1 MKYDFQSF
9 VGGVVFLWFFIQ
21 VLAIAYGEINL
32 LNRDLGIKTVG
43 FNVFNVTYLILSV
56 IICVSQLWQLFK

>member
-9 VGGVVFLWFFIQ
+9 LGGAIYLWFFIQ
-21 VLAIAYGEINL
+21 IMAILLGEIKL
-32 LNRDLGIKTVG
+32 FNRDLGVKTVG
-43 FNVFNVTYLILSV
+43 FNVFNVAYLILSV

>member
-9 VGGVVFLWFFIQ
+9 LGGVVFLWFFIQ
-21 VLAIAYGEINL
+21 VLAITYGEINL
-32 LNRDLGIKTVG
+32 FNRDLGIKTVG

-56 IICVSQLWQLFK
+56 IICISQLWQLMK